1 MKDQAERLREMA
13 NQVRQQIETE
23 LIQQQVQRA
32 RVVAISSG
40 KGGVGKSTLALNLAL
55 VLCTQGKKVL
65 LLDADMGM
73 ANLDIMLGMVPKYN
87 LFHMIQGKKNLD
99 EIIIPGPQGMS
110 IIPGGSGIQELA
122 NLPAGDMKRLLVELG
137 RLDNDYDYML
147 LDTGAGISQNVTTF
161 LLAADDAI
169 IITSPEPTSLTDAY
183 GVLKSMSRA
192 SYNGRVHL
200 VVNRVSDDSEGIL
213 VAEKLKMVAQKYLG
227 IDVVILGHIINDSS
241 VSEGIRRQQPFVE
254 IYPRSRATRNIERI
268 AEKLLE
274 SHGDVTLAYL
284 QDVKPPGIRN
294 FFRRII
300 SGLK

>member
-13 NQVRQQIETE
+13 NQVRQQIEAE
-23 LIQQQVQRA
+23 LLQPHRS

-55 VLCTQGKKVL
+55 ILCTQGKRVL

-87 LFHMIQGKKNLD
+87 LFHMIQGKRSLD

-137 RLDNDYDYML
+137 KLDNDYDYMI

-161 LLAADDAI
+161 LLAADDTI
-169 IITSPEPTSLTDAY
+169 IITSPEPTALTDAY
-183 GVLKSMSRA
+183 GLLKSMNRA
-192 SYNGRVHL
+192 SYEGKAHL

-213 VAEKLKMVAQKYLG
+213 VAEKLKTVAHKYLG
-227 IDVVILGHIINDSS
+227 VDLVDLGYIINDAS
-241 VSEGIRRQQPFVE
+241 VSEGIRQQQPFVE

-268 AEKLLE
+268 AEKLLAANGEE
-274 SHGDVTLAYL
+274 SLSELPEA
-284 QDVKPPGIRN
+284 KPTGIKN
-294 FFRRII
+294 FFRRVIR
-300 SGLK
+300 SLQ

>member
-23 LIQQQVQRA
+23 LIQQVQRA

-227 IDVVILGHIINDSS
+227 IDVVFLGHIINDSS

>member
-23 LIQQQVQRA
+23 LVQQVHRA

-55 VLCTQGKKVL
+55 VLCTQGKRVL
-65 LLDADMGM
+65 LLDVDMGM

-99 EIIIPGPQGMS
+99 EVIIPGPQGMS

-122 NLPAGDMKRLLVELG
+122 NLPAGDMKRLLVEMG
-137 RLDNDYDYML
+137 RLDSDFDYMI

-161 LLAADDAI
+161 LLAADDAV

-183 GVLKSMSRA
+183 GLLKSMSRA
-192 SYNGRVHL
+192 SYNGRVYL

-213 VAEKLKMVAQKYLG
+213 VSEKLKMVAQKYLG
-227 IDVVILGHIINDSS
+227 VDVVSLGHIINDSS

-274 SHGDVTLAYL
+274 SHGEETLADL

-294 FFRRII
+294 FFRRIM
-300 SGLK
+300 SSLK

>member
-23 LIQQQVQRA
+23 LIQQVQRA

>member
-13 NQVRQQIETE
+13 NQIRQQIEAE
-23 LIQQQVQRA
+23 LLQPHRS

-40 KGGVGKSTLALNLAL
+40 KGGVGKSTLALNLSL
-55 VLCTQGKKVL
+55 ILCTQGKRVL

-87 LFHMIQGKKNLD
+87 LFHMIQGKRSLD

-137 RLDNDYDYML
+137 KLDNDYDYMI
-147 LDTGAGISQNVTTF
+147 LDTGAGISQNVTTY

-169 IITSPEPTSLTDAY
+169 IITSPEPTALTDAY
-183 GVLKSMSRA
+183 GVLKSMNRA
-192 SYNGRVHL
+192 GYEGKVHL

-213 VAEKLKMVAQKYLG
+213 VAEKLKTVARKYLG
-227 IDVVILGHIINDSS
+227 VDLVDLGYIINDAS
-241 VSEGIRRQQPFVE
+241 VSEGIRQQQPFVE

-268 AEKLLE
+268 AEKLLAANGE
-274 SHGDVTLAYL
+274 EPLTELPEA
-284 QDVKPPGIRN
+284 QPTGIKH

-300 SGLK
+300 KSLQ

>member
-13 NQVRQQIETE
+13 YQARQQIEAE
-23 LIQQQVQRA
+23 LLQSHRS

-55 VLCTQGKKVL
+55 VLCTQGKRVL

-87 LFHMIQGKKNLD
+87 LFHMIQGKRSLD
-99 EIIIPGPQGMS
+99 DIIIPGPQGMS

-137 RLDNDYDYML
+137 KLDNDYDYMI

-161 LLAADDAI
+161 ILAADDVI
-169 IITSPEPTSLTDAY
+169 IITTPEPTSLTDAY
-183 GVLKSMSRA
+183 GVLKSMNRA
-192 SYNGRVHL
+192 CYEGNVYL

-213 VAEKLKMVAQKYLG
+213 VAEKFKMVTQKYL
-227 IDVVILGHIINDSS
+227 DVDLVDLGHIINDAI
-241 VSEGIRRQQPFVE
+241 VSEGIRKQQPFAE

-268 AEKLLE
+268 AEKLLAAANGEE
-274 SHGDVTLAYL
+274 SLSELHET
-284 QDVKPPGIRN
+284 KPTGIKK
-294 FFRRII
+294 FFRRILN
-300 SGLK
+300 SLQ

>member
-13 NQVRQQIETE
+13 YQARQQIEAE
-23 LIQQQVQRA
+23 LLQSHRS

-55 VLCTQGKKVL
+55 VLCSQGKRVL

-87 LFHMIQGKKNLD
+87 LFHMIQGKRSLD
-99 EIIIPGPQGMS
+99 DIIIPGPQGMS

-137 RLDNDYDYML
+137 KLDNDYDYMI

-161 LLAADDAI
+161 ILAADDAI
-169 IITSPEPTSLTDAY
+169 IITTPEPTSLTDAY
-183 GVLKSMSRA
+183 GVLKSMNRA
-192 SYNGRVHL
+192 CYEGNVYL

-213 VAEKLKMVAQKYLG
+213 VAEKFKMVTQKYL
-227 IDVVILGHIINDSS
+227 DVDLVDLGHIINDGI
-241 VSEGIRRQQPFVE
+241 VSESIRKQQPFAE

-268 AEKLLE
+268 AEKLLAAANGEE
-274 SHGDVTLAYL
+274 SLSELHET
-284 QDVKPPGIRN
+284 KPTGIKK
-294 FFRRII
+294 FFRRILN
-300 SGLK
+300 SLQ

>member
-13 NQVRQQIETE
+13 YQARQQIEAE
-23 LIQQQVQRA
+23 LLQSHRS

-55 VLCTQGKKVL
+55 VLCTQGKRVL

-87 LFHMIQGKKNLD
+87 LFHMIQGKRSLD
-99 EIIIPGPQGMS
+99 DIIIPGPQGMS

-137 RLDNDYDYML
+137 KLDNDYDYMI

-161 LLAADDAI
+161 ILAADDAI
-169 IITSPEPTSLTDAY
+169 IITTPEPTSLTDAY
-183 GVLKSMSRA
+183 GVLKSMNRA
-192 SYNGRVHL
+192 CYEGNVYL

-213 VAEKLKMVAQKYLG
+213 VAEKFKMVTQKYL
-227 IDVVILGHIINDSS
+227 DVDLVDLGHIINDGI
-241 VSEGIRRQQPFVE
+241 VSESIRKQQPFAE

-268 AEKLLE
+268 AEKLLAAANGEE
-274 SHGDVTLAYL
+274 SLSELHET
-284 QDVKPPGIRN
+284 KPTGIKK
-294 FFRRII
+294 FFRRILN
-300 SGLK
+300 SLQ

>member
-1 MKDQAERLREMA
+1 MRDQAERLREMA
-13 NQVRQQIETE
+13 NQVRQQIEAE
-23 LIQQQVQRA
+23 LLQPHHS

-55 VLCTQGKKVL
+55 VLCAQGKRVL

-87 LFHMIQGKKNLD
+87 LFHMIQGKRKLE

-137 RLDNDYDYML
+137 KLDNDYDFMI

-169 IITSPEPTSLTDAY
+169 IIATPEPTALTDAY
-183 GVLKSMSRA
+183 GVLKSMDRA
-192 SYNGRVHL
+192 CYEGKVYL
-200 VVNRVSDDSEGIL
+200 VVNRVTDDSEGIL
-213 VAEKLKMVAQKYLG
+213 VAEKLKMVAQKYL
-227 IDVVILGHIINDSS
+227 DVDLVDLGHIINDAC
-241 VSEGIRRQQPFVE
+241 VSEGIRQQQPFVE
-254 IYPRSRATRNIERI
+254 IYPRSRATRNIVRI
-268 AEKLLE
+268 AEKLLAA
-274 SHGDVTLAYL
+274 HGEQSLSDLPET
-284 QDVKPPGIRN
+284 KPTGIKH
-294 FFRRII
+294 FFRRILR
-300 SGLK
+300 SLQ